1 MSYKFAIVDW
11 VDSCAQLSSVWW
23 REDTIPDD
31 AIAQVRSVGYVVRK
45 NRMEIVLV
53 SGVSGRCLA
62 QPFAIPMG
70 CIKRVKYVRLPK

>member
-1 MSYKFAIVDW
+1 MTYRFAIVDW

-23 REDTIPDD
+23 REDTLPESGISE
-31 AIAQVRSVGYVVRK
+31 VRSVGFVVRK

-53 SGVSGRCLA
+53 SGVSGYSLA

-70 CIKRVKYVRLPK
+70 CIKRIKYVRLPK